1 MAHSAEGSNQVQAMY
16 QTRAAELAAR
26 IAATAE
32 NAVAMVPER
41 RHGASLN
48 REKLRSLLRQF

>member
-1 MAHSAEGSNQVQAMY
+1 MY

-26 IAATAE
+26 IAATRE
-32 NAVAMVPER
+32 NAVAMVNEP

-48 REKLRSLLRQF
+48 GEELRPLQPAHCAIEDRQNEPGGS

>member
-1 MAHSAEGSNQVQAMY
+1 MQAMY

-32 NAVAMVPER
+32 DAVAMVTER

-48 REKLRSLLRQF
+48 REKLRSLLNAL